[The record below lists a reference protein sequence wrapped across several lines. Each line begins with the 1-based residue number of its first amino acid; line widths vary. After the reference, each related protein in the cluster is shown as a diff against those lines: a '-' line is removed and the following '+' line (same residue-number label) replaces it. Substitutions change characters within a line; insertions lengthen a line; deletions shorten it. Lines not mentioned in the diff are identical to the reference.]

1 VVEAVRQ
8 RGDGKRRGSPRVA
21 RRAAVLVGV
30 AAMALAGPGCGGK
43 PGFAGFLSSYDR
55 LETGSSFDRDYYY
68 RHETID
74 PFDYEAVIVEAVQ
87 VYFTEEARGRD
98 LNEDALAELTTHFD
112 EGFRELMDER
122 FDLAAAPGEGVARV
136 RIAVTDVR
144 PSKPLFDI
152 VPHSKILGLN
162 TGGATI
168 EAEMLDSVTG
178 EQILAV
184 VDRRWG
190 NRLRPLPKVDTLDD
204 ARKVIDEWMRVFREN
219 LEEWEKNGTDDRLTR
234 EASVSE
240 S

>member
-1 VVEAVRQ
+1 
-8 RGDGKRRGSPRVA
+8 
-21 RRAAVLVGV
+21 
-30 AAMALAGPGCGGK
+30 
-43 PGFAGFLSSYDR
+43 
-55 LETGSSFDRDYYY
+55 
-68 RHETID
+68 
-74 PFDYEAVIVEAVQ
+74 
-87 VYFTEEARGRD
+87 
-98 LNEDALAELTTHFD
+98 
-112 EGFRELMDER
+112 
-122 FDLAAAPGEGVARV
+122 V

-168 EAEMLDSVTG
+168 EAEMVDSATG

-219 LEEWEKNGTDDRLTR
+219 MEEWESERREDRSAKHSMGVR
-234 EASVSE
+234 PSA
-240 S
+240 